1 MRVLLLC
8 LLLGAK
14 GLWKHLAILPRGVMV
29 RPPYL
34 PWLSLSSRCEA
45 QVDLHLLVLPASPL
59 CEVGRGVEDPE
70 RVPFNLLPLFSKP
83 Q

>member
-1 MRVLLLC
+1 M
-8 LLLGAK
+8 
-14 GLWKHLAILPRGVMV
+14 I

-34 PWLSLSSRCEA
+34 PQLSLSSRREA
-45 QVDLHLLVLPASPL
+45 QVDLRLLIQLPTSPL

-70 RVPFNLLPLFSKP
+70 RVPFNLLQLFSKP